1 MALHRTTDPGV
12 CVRSLLCLA
21 SVDAVVE
28 MVEYAGPRLKL
39 ASHSSLYWEPNSTV
53 SYLSVQQSCDKTY
66 HIQNSRNKVKKMK
79 VANRK
84 YSLNTRCEMMLGAIA
99 KNMPIAVSSQ
109 ANQPW
114 DTIVVSG

>member
-1 MALHRTTDPGV
+1 
-12 CVRSLLCLA
+12 
-21 SVDAVVE
+21 
-28 MVEYAGPRLKL
+28 MVENARLRLELAGQ
-39 ASHSSLYWEPNSTV
+39 SGLYWEPNSTV

-114 DTIVVSG
+114 DTIVASG